1 MCLDDDMIVSD
12 DGPRMAVK
20 SLVPESSGDWSDDD
34 EDFLDTPYVPYNCT
48 KDLKGEYKFTT
59 KS

>member
-48 KDLKGEYKFTT
+48 KDLKGK
-59 KS
+59 